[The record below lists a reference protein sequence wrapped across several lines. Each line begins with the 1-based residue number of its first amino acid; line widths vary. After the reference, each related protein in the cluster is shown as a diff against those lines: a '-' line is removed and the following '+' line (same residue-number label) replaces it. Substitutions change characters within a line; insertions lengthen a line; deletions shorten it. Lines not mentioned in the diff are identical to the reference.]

1 MHAEGVGSL
10 GLENWRVS
18 SRWLILTR
26 KASRRLAEIFMS
38 EIFIDTI
45 RNLTYSSREFSEWP
59 VRRVKAFR

>member
-1 MHAEGVGSL
+1 VVDSDAQSFEAFGRDFHVRDFHMA
-10 GLENWRVS
+10 
-18 SRWLILTR
+18 
-26 KASRRLAEIFMS
+26 